1 MKNSG
6 WKLALCLVCLAVPVR
21 AEVAARAGDVVITR
35 EEVRAAAGGKLARLA
50 AEEDRVRRD
59 VLRELIEQRLLESEA
74 KKRGVSVEALVA
86 AEVDAKTAAVTDDEA
101 AKRLEQIRQSR
112 PDLAATPD
120 APQRVR
126 EQLRRERVVERRAE
140 FVAELE
146 TKAGVR
152 VLLESPRQTIE
163 TKGRP
168 AQGPDGAPVTLVVF
182 SDFQCPY
189 CKRAAETLT
198 EVQRLYADRA
208 RLVFRHFPLEMHDR
222 AQQAAEAAECAGAQ
236 GKFWPMHD
244 QLFADARKLSDAD
257 FLAYAEKAGLER
269 EPFARC
275 LAGGLARRAVEEDL
289 RAGKALG
296 VEGTPALYINGR
308 LVTGA
313 RSVAA
318 LRRVI
323 DEELAR
329 TATAIRAEKT
339 QAPAR

>member
-1 MKNSG
+1 MPRKVDGS
-6 WKLALCLVCLAVPVR
+6 
-21 AEVAARAGDVVITR
+21 
-35 EEVRAAAGGKLARLA
+35 RLA
-50 AEEDRVRRD
+50 APVGRADHVR
-59 VLRELIEQRLLESEA
+59 
-74 KKRGVSVEALVA
+74 G
-86 AEVDAKTAAVTDDEA
+86 KTP
-101 AKRLEQIRQSR
+101 S
-112 PDLAATPD
+112 
-120 APQRVR
+120 
-126 EQLRRERVVERRAE
+126 
-140 FVAELE
+140 
-146 TKAGVR
+146 
-152 VLLESPRQTIE
+152 
-163 TKGRP
+163 
-168 AQGPDGAPVTLVVF
+168 PVTLVGYG
-182 SDFQCPY
+182 DFANPECVGTY
-189 CKRAAETLT
+189 RAVKRLQKKMGTQ
-198 EVQRLYADRA
+198 VRY
-208 RLVFRHFPLEMHDR
+208 VFRSFPIPDEGGVSQR
-222 AQQAAEAAECAGAQ
+222 AAEAAECAGAQ

-257 FLAYAEKAGLER
+257 FLAYAEKAGLAR

-275 LAGGLARRAVEEDL
+275 LADGLARRAIEEDL